1 MLREIF
7 KRFDMKYRAIY
18 SIFIFLWIFFII
30 NIYALYYECKTIK
43 MLKTEIHSK
52 ITFDDVIQSHSTN
65 ASTKSEI
72 IIISLPSLTFILLDY
87 F

>member
-1 MLREIF
+1 MDI
-7 KRFDMKYRAIY
+7 
-18 SIFIFLWIFFII
+18 FII

-65 ASTKSEI
+65 ASTKV
-72 IIISLPSLTFILLDY
+72 LFYTNT
-87 F
+87 